1 MLSEWTK
8 LLCCFLSTSYNSTCK
23 NFRGT
28 FLVKKKRK
36 KEKKKNYISLHLSLS
51 LFLFPQDFLG
61 ACDLSLPYLTSPQNI
76 SFQTQFQA
84 LIPEHLKP
92 LFFYLSYR
100 FINPDFL
107 EMLLLEL

>member
-1 MLSEWTK
+1 MNEPSGFAAFYLPCIT
-8 LLCCFLSTSYNSTCK
+8 LLAKILEERSSF
-23 NFRGT
+23 
-28 FLVKKKRK
+28 KKRK
-36 KEKKKNYISLHLSLS
+36 KKRTTSLSLS
-51 LFLFPQDFLG
+51 LFPQDFLG

-76 SFQTQFQA
+76 FFQTQFQA

-92 LFFYLSYR
+92 LFFYLSVR

>member
-1 MLSEWTK
+1 MNEPSGFAVFYLPCIT
-8 LLCCFLSTSYNSTCK
+8 LLAKILEERSS
-23 NFRGT
+23 
-28 FLVKKKRK
+28 LKKKKERK
-36 KEKKKNYISLHLSLS
+36 KELHLSLS
-51 LFLFPQDFLG
+51 LSLFPQDFLG

-76 SFQTQFQA
+76 FFQTQFQA

-92 LFFYLSYR
+92 LFFYLSVR

>member
-1 MLSEWTK
+1 MNEPSCFAAFY
-8 LLCCFLSTSYNSTCK
+8 LLRITLLAKILEEHSWLKKKERKKKKKELHLST
-23 NFRGT
+23 
-28 FLVKKKRK
+28 
-36 KEKKKNYISLHLSLS
+36 SLS

-61 ACDLSLPYLTSPQNI
+61 ACDLSLPYLTSPQNT

>member
-1 MLSEWTK
+1 MNRAAAFY
-8 LLCCFLSTSYNSTCK
+8 LLCITTCK

-28 FLVKKKRK
+28 FLIKLKKKK
-36 KEKKKNYISLHLSLS
+36 KEELHLSTSLS
-51 LFLFPQDFLG
+51 LFPQDVLG

-76 SFQTQFQA
+76 FFQAQVQA

>member
-1 MLSEWTK
+1 MNEPSCFAAFY
-8 LLCCFLSTSYNSTCK
+8 LLRITLLAKILEEHSWLK
-23 NFRGT
+23 KKERK
-28 FLVKKKRK
+28 KKKRTTSL
-36 KEKKKNYISLHLSLS
+36 YISLSLS